1 MPTLAQYR
9 GYVQLPQVK
18 AALDTIAWAEGGRYN
33 NVYGGGAF
41 SGSEHPNRLVTAGG
55 YSSTAAG
62 RYQFLFRTW
71 AGIKAKLGLP
81 DFSPASQDIAALELI
96 SQRGQLNKLLA
107 GDFEGM
113 LRGLGCAWA
122 ALPYATCGQK
132 MRPLSTT
139 MNYYNS
145 ALRAYGGTSAVSNL
159 PASVGGVA
167 ASIGTLGMV
176 AIGVFAVL
184 LLTDD

>member
-9 GYVQLPQVK
+9 GYVQLPQVR
-18 AALDTIAWAEGGRYN
+18 AGLDTIAWAEGGRYN
-33 NVYGGGAF
+33 NVYGGGTF
-41 SGSEHPNRLVTAGG
+41 SGDQHPNRLVTAGG

-62 RYQFLFRTW
+62 RYQFLYRTW
-71 AGIKAKLGLP
+71 IGIKNKLGLP

-96 SQRGQLNKLLA
+96 SQRGQLNKLIN

-113 LRGLGCAWA
+113 MRGLGCAWA

-132 MRPLSTT
+132 MRPLAQT
-139 MNYYNS
+139 MTYYRS
-145 ALRAYGGTSAVSNL
+145 ALAAYGGKSTVASV

-167 ASIGTLGMV
+167 ASLGTLGLVALGVV
-176 AIGVFAVL
+176 AIML
-184 LLTDD
+184 ITDE